1 MYGIVATTDKQAGH
15 DDAEPAHANRD
26 VVVFSYAPRPARIA
40 VRRRPFARPWR
51 PHQTERMREIQIVD
65 AAELAAL
72 YTAAA
77 YAVVVDGD
85 AIALRVG
92 EPSPDLEAYLPAD
105 TYVLVS
111 AWNPA
116 SEPRSDAANEAAD
129 AALVAR
135 LDAAG
140 IARQS
145 AWASAPDGQWR
156 EPGWLLTGV
165 EQAAADRLA
174 VDFGQAAV
182 LSWQR
187 GQPVRLRMLLAPP
200 AEAARAA
207 HVDWIGA

>member
-1 MYGIVATTDKQAGH
+1 MR
-15 DDAEPAHANRD
+15 NRLMR
-26 VVVFSYAPRPARIA
+26 SRHGSGRRHA
-40 VRRRPFARPWR
+40 VRRRSFARPPG
-51 PHQTERMREIQIVD
+51 PHQTGAMREIQIVD

-72 YTAAA
+72 YAAAA
-77 YAVVVDGD
+77 YAVVIDGD

-92 EPSPDLEAYLPAD
+92 APAPDLEAYLPAEG
-105 TYVLVS
+105 YVLVS

-156 EPGWLLTGV
+156 EPGWLLTGIDLF
-165 EQAAADRLA
+165 AADRLA
-174 VDFGQAAV
+174 TDFGQAAV
-182 LSWQR
+182 LAWGR
-187 GQPVRLRMLLAPP
+187 GQPVRLRMLLPHP
-200 AEAARAA
+200 HGAAATPHTEWA
-207 HVDWIGA
+207 GAQ